1 VWLAGLVFVP
11 MLMEARRSRRNE
23 QQLRHQGAIEPEGDV
38 YPLMQAAYPGLFL
51 AILAESAG
59 RLPQRGAVTAAGAAV
74 FAAAKALKYWAIAT
88 LGHRWTFRV
97 LVIPGLPPIATGPY
111 RYLRHPNYAGV
122 IGEYAGLALMANAP
136 GTGALALALFG
147 GLLRARIAIEERAMG
162 GV

>member
-1 VWLAGLVFVP
+1 MAGLVFAP
-11 MLMEARRSRRNE
+11 MLVEARHSRRNDR
-23 QQLRHQGAIEPEGDV
+23 QLRAQGALEPNGDV
-38 YPLMQAAYPGLFL
+38 YRVMQVAYPGLFA
-51 AILAESAG
+51 AILAESLV
-59 RLPQRGAVTAAGAAV
+59 RPPQSSARMAAGAAV

-97 LVIPGLPPIATGPY
+97 LVVPGLPPIATGPY

-122 IGEYAGLALMANAP
+122 VGEYAGLALMANAP
-136 GTGALALALFG
+136 VTGALALALFG